1 MACKIKTKIKT
12 DANRGHVPASI
23 TVGLLGE
30 CLEYMEMEEKDGKV
44 QNQKETHKATRCRE
58 AWHWSQTR
66 LAPRVDRVV
75 EDENGGRSSLPEP
88 WPWQL

>member
-30 CLEYMEMEEKDGKV
+30 CLEYMEMEEKDGKGTKPKRNP
-44 QNQKETHKATRCRE
+44 QGHK
-58 AWHWSQTR
+58 
-66 LAPRVDRVV
+66 V
-75 EDENGGRSSLPEP
+75 
-88 WPWQL
+88 